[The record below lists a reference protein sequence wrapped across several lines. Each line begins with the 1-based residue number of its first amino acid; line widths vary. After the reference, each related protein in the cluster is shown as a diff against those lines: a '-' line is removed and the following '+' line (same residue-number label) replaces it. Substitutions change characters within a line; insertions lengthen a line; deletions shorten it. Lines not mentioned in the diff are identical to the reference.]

1 LISTNEAELKK
12 LPIGCQTYPVRDQI
26 EKDFAG
32 TLKQLADAGFQE
44 VELCS
49 PVGYANYGFGNLAR
63 YKPSEIQQML
73 SDLGLKCQSAHFSV
87 KELRENPAGTIAW
100 ANDMGLTQMFVPT
113 LAGPLHPG
121 KDDVVKA
128 ADEFNQ
134 LGERTAQAGMQL
146 GLHNEDFEFTTV
158 DGQRTYDLLLS
169 LLDPELIKFQFQCS
183 AISRGYD
190 PAEYFLKYPGRF
202 TSMHLQDWSAA
213 ANKTVAVGQGDLNWQ
228 RIFTAA
234 KISGLKSYFVELNLE
249 AMKASVLYLR
259 ELAICQNWNSVT

>member
-1 LISTNEAELKK
+1 M

-49 PVGYANYGFGNLAR
+49 PVGYAAFGFANLAR
-63 YKPSEIQQML
+63 YKASEVQQIL
-73 SDLGLKCQSAHFSV
+73 GDLGLKCRSAHFSM
-87 KELRENPAGTIAW
+87 KELRDQPAGRIGW
-100 ANDMGLTQMFVPT
+100 ASEMGLTQMIVPT
-113 LAGPLHPG
+113 LAGPMNPG
-121 KDDVVKA
+121 KDDVARA

-134 LGERTAQAGMQL
+134 LGEQTAQAGIQL
-146 GLHNEDFEFTTV
+146 GLHNEEFEFTTV
-158 DGQRTYDLLLS
+158 DGRRTYDLLLS
-169 LLDPELIKFQFQCS
+169 LLDPGLIKFQFQCS

-190 PAEYFLKYPGRF
+190 PAEYFANYPGRF

-213 ANKTVAVGQGDLNWQ
+213 ANKTVAVGQGDLDWQ
-228 RIFTAA
+228 KVFTAA
-234 KISGLKSYFVELNLE
+234 ETGGLKSYFVELNLE

-259 ELAICQNWNSVT
+259 ELPICQNWKAD